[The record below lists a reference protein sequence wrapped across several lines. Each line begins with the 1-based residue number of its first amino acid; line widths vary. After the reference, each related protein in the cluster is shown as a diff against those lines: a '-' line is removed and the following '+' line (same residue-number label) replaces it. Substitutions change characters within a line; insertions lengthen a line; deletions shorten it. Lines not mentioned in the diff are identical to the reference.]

1 MVQDHMTNHEGK
13 DPSEAKDTEVIVSN
27 TEDNDKADKLK
38 IPIEMP
44 VLPVRDTV
52 VFPGM
57 VAALSVVTERDIKL
71 LNHVLAAN
79 RFLALVAQKD
89 KELKV
94 VNPSALYDYAT
105 AAVVLQMIRMPDN
118 SAKMLVQGVSR
129 IKLDEYIQTEPYYKA
144 KVTVLEDIIENDMET
159 EALARN
165 AADQF
170 IRMIS
175 MAPSL
180 PEELKIA
187 IVNVDSPSR
196 LADMIASHLNIGIP
210 EKQQVLEAFNVKVR
224 LQRVTALITSEMEV
238 LEMATKIQSQVKNE
252 MEKGQREYY
261 LRQQLKAIQEELG
274 EGDERAVE
282 VKELT
287 KKIEEAK
294 MPPEAKKEAERELS
308 RLAKMPSASA
318 EYTVSRTYLD
328 LLVALPWAITTTDN
342 LDIQMA
348 RKALDEDHYDL
359 EKVKERILEY
369 LAVRKLKQDMKGPIL
384 CFVGPPGTGKT
395 SVGMSIARAIGRKFV
410 RVSLGGVRDE
420 AEIRGHRRTYIGA
433 LPGRIIQGL
442 RKVGSNNPVFMLD
455 EIDKLGADFR
465 GDPAAALLEVLDP
478 EQNHAFADHYLDVPF
493 DLSKVMFI
501 TTANLLDPIPPAL
514 KDRMEVL
521 ELPGYTAE
529 EKVFIVKQFTIPK
542 ELKEHGLTKEQISI
556 EDDAIGTI
564 ISDYTREAGIRNLE
578 REIAHICRRVAKD
591 IASGEKK
598 SVIVTTD
605 RLHNLLGPIKFFSE
619 AAERTSEAGV
629 ATGLA
634 WTQAGGDILFIEA
647 TSMPGTGKLLLTGQ
661 LGEVMK
667 ESAQAAMS
675 YIRAKLT
682 KLGITFK
689 DFNKYDFH
697 IHIPAGAIPKD
708 GPSAGVTMA
717 MALIS
722 LLKETPILSNVA
734 MTGEITLRGRVL
746 PVGGIKEKV
755 LAAKR
760 AGITTVILP
769 KRNEKDL
776 VEVPENAKK
785 EMKFVFVEKVDEML
799 PIVFGTKEPAV
810 KKKRIF
816 SKA

>member
-1 MVQDHMTNHEGK
+1 MDNEGK
-13 DPSEAKDTEVIVSN
+13 NSPEMKGPPILEADLETEGK
-27 TEDNDKADKLK
+27 TDKLK
-38 IPIEMP
+38 IPKEVP
-44 VLPVRDTV
+44 VLPIKDTV
-52 VFPGM
+52 VFPNM
-57 VAALSVVTERDIKL
+57 VAALTVFTERDIKL
-71 LNHVLAAN
+71 LNDVLAGN
-79 RFLALVAQKD
+79 RFLALVSQKEKD
-89 KELKV
+89 LKV
-94 VNPSALYDYAT
+94 IRQSDLYEYGT
-105 AAVVLQMIRMPDN
+105 VAVVLQMLRMPDN
-118 SAKMLVQGVSR
+118 SAKMLVQGIKR
-129 IKLDEYIQTEPYYKA
+129 IKVDEYTQTDPYFKS
-144 KVTVLEDIIENDMET
+144 KVTVLDDIIESDMET
-159 EALARN
+159 EALTRN
-165 AADQF
+165 ASDQF

-187 IVNVDSPSR
+187 IVNIDSPSR
-196 LADMIASHLNIGIP
+196 LADMIAAHLNISVG
-210 EKQQVLEAFNVKVR
+210 EKQQILELIHVKAR
-224 LQRVTALITSEMEV
+224 LQKVTTFIIREMEV
-238 LEMATKIQSQVKNE
+238 LEMATKIQSQVKTE
-252 MEKGQREYY
+252 VEKGQREYY

-282 VKELT
+282 IKELK
-287 KKIEEAK
+287 KKIEDAK
-294 MPPEAKKEAERELS
+294 MPTEAKKEAELELN
-308 RLAKMPSASA
+308 RLSKIPSASA
-318 EYTVSRTYLD
+318 EYTVARTYLEW
-328 LLVALPWAITTTDN
+328 LVALPWSATTIDN
-342 LDIQMA
+342 LDIPTV
-348 RKALDEDHYDL
+348 RKVLDEDHYNL

-410 RVSLGGVRDE
+410 RISLGGVRDE

-442 RKVGSNNPVFMLD
+442 RKAGSNNPVFMLD
-455 EIDKLGADFR
+455 EVDKLGADFR
-465 GDPAAALLEVLDP
+465 GDPSAALLEVLDP
-478 EQNHAFADHYLDVPF
+478 EQNYAFSDHYLDIPF

-501 TTANLLDPIPPAL
+501 TTANLLDPVPPAL

-529 EKVFIVKQFTIPK
+529 EKLLIVKQFILPK
-542 ELKEHGLTKEQISI
+542 QLKAHGLTNEQLTVD
-556 EDDAIGTI
+556 DDAVKSI

-578 REIAHICRRVAKD
+578 REIATICRKVAKD

-598 SVIVTTD
+598 SVPATID
-605 RLHNLLGPIKFFSE
+605 NLHDFLGPIKFFSE
-619 AAERTSEAGV
+619 VAERTTEAGV

-647 TSMPGTGKLLLTGQ
+647 TLMPGTGKLTLTGH
-661 LGEVMK
+661 LGDIMK

-675 YIRAKLT
+675 YIRARLDKLEIS
-682 KLGITFK
+682 LK
-689 DFNKYDFH
+689 DFDKYDFH
-697 IHIPAGAIPKD
+697 IHVPAGAIPKD

-722 LLKETPILSNVA
+722 LMKGTPIQSHVA

-785 EMKFVFVEKVDEML
+785 GMNFMFVEKVDEML
-799 PIVFGTKEPAV
+799 PMVFGAKEPE
-810 KKKRIF
+810 KKKKKIF
-816 SKA
+816 SRV

>member
-1 MVQDHMTNHEGK
+1 MADNEVN
-13 DPSEAKDTEVIVSN
+13 DPSEAKIALNQKSDSEHG
-27 TEDNDKADKLK
+27 EKAEMLK
-38 IPIEMP
+38 IPNEMP
-44 VLPVRDTV
+44 VLPVKDTV
-52 VFPGM
+52 VFPNM
-57 VAALSVVTERDIKL
+57 VAALSIVTERDLKL

-79 RFLALVAQKD
+79 RFLALVAQRD
-89 KELKV
+89 KEIRV
-94 VNPSALYDYAT
+94 VKPSDLHEYAT
-105 AAVVLQMIRMPDN
+105 AAVVLQMLRMPDN

-129 IKLDEYIQTEPYYKA
+129 IKIDEYVQTDPYFKA
-144 KVTVLEDIIENDMET
+144 KVTGLEDIIENDMET

-175 MAPSL
+175 LAPSL

-187 IVNVDSPSR
+187 IVNIDSPGR
-196 LADMIASHLNIGIP
+196 LADMIASHLNISIS
-210 EKQQVLEAFNVKVR
+210 EKQKVLEAINVKAR
-224 LQRVTALITSEMEV
+224 LQKVTALITSEMEV

-274 EGDERAVE
+274 EGDERTVE
-282 VKELT
+282 GKELA

-308 RLAKMPSASA
+308 RLSKMPIASA

-328 LLVALPWAITTTDN
+328 LLVALPWSITTPDN
-342 LDIQMA
+342 LDIQTA
-348 RKALDEDHYDL
+348 RKVLDEDHYDL

-395 SVGMSIARAIGRKFV
+395 SVGMSIARAIGRKFI
-410 RVSLGGVRDE
+410 RMSLGGVRDE

-442 RKVGSNNPVFMLD
+442 RKAGSNNPVFMLD

-465 GDPAAALLEVLDP
+465 GDPSAALLEVLDP

-501 TTANLLDPIPPAL
+501 TTANLLDPVPPAL

-521 ELPGYTAE
+521 ELPGYTAD
-529 EKVFIVKQFTIPK
+529 EKVSIAKQFTIPK
-542 ELKEHGLTKEQISI
+542 QLKEHGLTKEQITI
-556 EDDAIGTI
+556 ADDAIKSI

-578 REIAHICRRVAKD
+578 REVAHICRKVAKD
-591 IASGEKK
+591 IAADEKK
-598 SVIVTTD
+598 SVTVTAD
-605 RLHNLLGPIKFFSE
+605 QLHALLGPIKFFSE
-619 AAERTSEAGV
+619 VAERTSEAGV

-647 TSMPGTGKLLLTGQ
+647 TLMPGTGKLLLTGQ
-661 LGEVMK
+661 LGDVMK

-675 YIRAKLT
+675 FIRARLT

-722 LLKETPILSNVA
+722 LLKDLPIVSNVA
-734 MTGEITLRGRVL
+734 MTGEITLRGRIL

-776 VEVPENAKK
+776 SEVPENAKK
-785 EMKFVFVEKVDEML
+785 EMNFIFVEKVDEML
-799 PIVFGTKEPAV
+799 PVVFGVKEPEK

-816 SKA
+816 SKV

>member
-1 MVQDHMTNHEGK
+1 MADHEGK
-13 DPSEAKDTEVIVSN
+13 DPSEAKVTSNLESTTEEVN
-27 TEDNDKADKLK
+27 KPDKLK
-38 IPIEMP
+38 TPKEMP
-44 VLPVRDTV
+44 VLPVKDTV
-52 VFPGM
+52 VFPNM

-89 KELKV
+89 KDLKV
-94 VNPSALYDYAT
+94 VKQSDLYDYAT
-105 AAVVLQMIRMPDN
+105 AAVVLQMLRMPDN

-129 IKLDEYIQTEPYYKA
+129 IKIDEYIQTEPYFKA
-144 KVTVLEDIIENDMET
+144 KVTVLEDIIESDMET

-187 IVNVDSPSR
+187 IVNIDSPSR
-196 LADMIASHLNIGIP
+196 LADMIASHLNIGVT
-210 EKQQVLEAFNVKVR
+210 EKQQVLEAINVKAR
-224 LQRVTALITSEMEV
+224 LQKVTALITSEMEV
-238 LEMATKIQSQVKNE
+238 LEMATKIQSQVKSE
-252 MEKGQREYY
+252 MEKGQKEYY

-274 EGDERAVE
+274 EGDERAIE

-294 MPPEAKKEAERELS
+294 MPPEAKKEAERELN
-308 RLAKMPSASA
+308 RLVKMPTASA

-328 LLVALPWAITTTDN
+328 LLVALPWSVTTTDN
-342 LDIQMA
+342 LDIQAA
-348 RKALDEDHYDL
+348 RKVLDEDHYDL

-410 RVSLGGVRDE
+410 RMSLGGVRDE

-465 GDPAAALLEVLDP
+465 GDPSAALLEVLDP
-478 EQNHAFADHYLDVPF
+478 EQNHAFSDHYLDVPF

-501 TTANLLDPIPPAL
+501 TTANLMDPIPPAL

-529 EKVFIVKQFTIPK
+529 EKIFIAKQFTIPK
-542 ELKEHGLTKEQISI
+542 QFKGHGLTKEQITI
-556 EDDAIGTI
+556 ADDAIKAI

-578 REIAHICRRVAKD
+578 REIAHICRKVAKD

-598 SVIVTTD
+598 SVNVTAD
-605 RLHNLLGPIKFFSE
+605 QLHNLLGPIKFFSE
-619 AAERTSEAGV
+619 VAERTSEAGV

-661 LGEVMK
+661 LGDVMK

-722 LLKETPILSNVA
+722 LLKEIPILSHVA

-785 EMKFVFVEKVDEML
+785 EMNFVFVEKVDEML
-799 PIVFGTKEPAV
+799 PVVFGLKEPE
-810 KKKRIF
+810 KKRKRIF
-816 SKA
+816 SKV

>member
-1 MVQDHMTNHEGK
+1 M
-13 DPSEAKDTEVIVSN
+13 
-27 TEDNDKADKLK
+27 L
-38 IPIEMP
+38 
-44 VLPVRDTV
+44 
-52 VFPGM
+52 
-57 VAALSVVTERDIKL
+57 
-71 LNHVLAAN
+71 
-79 RFLALVAQKD
+79 
-89 KELKV
+89 
-94 VNPSALYDYAT
+94 
-105 AAVVLQMIRMPDN
+105 RMPDN
-118 SAKMLVQGVSR
+118 SAKMLVQGISR
-129 IKLDEYIQTEPYYKA
+129 IKIDEYTQTDPYFKV
-144 KVTVLEDIIENDMET
+144 KVTPLEDILENDMET

-165 AADQF
+165 VADQF
-170 IRMIS
+170 TRMIS
-175 MAPSL
+175 MVPSL

-187 IVNVDSPSR
+187 IVNIDNPGR
-196 LADMIASHLNIGIP
+196 LADMITSHLNISVA
-210 EKQQVLEAFNVKVR
+210 EKQHVLEAISVKAR
-224 LQRVTALITSEMEV
+224 LQKVTALITSEMEV

-274 EGDERAVE
+274 EGDERTIE

-287 KKIEEAK
+287 KKIEDAK
-294 MPPEAKKEAERELS
+294 MSPEAKKEAERELS
-308 RLAKMPSASA
+308 RLAKMPTASA

-328 LLVALPWAITTTDN
+328 LLVALPWSITTTDSI
-342 LDIQMA
+342 DIQAA

-369 LAVRKLKQDMKGPIL
+369 LAVRKLKHDMKGPIL

-410 RVSLGGVRDE
+410 RISLGGVRDE

-433 LPGRIIQGL
+433 LPGRILQGL
-442 RKVGSNNPVFMLD
+442 RKAGSNNPVFMLD

-478 EQNHAFADHYLDVPF
+478 EQNHAFSDHYLDVPF

-501 TTANLLDPIPPAL
+501 TTANLLDPVPPAL

-529 EKVFIVKQFTIPK
+529 EKIFIVKQFTFPK
-542 ELKEHGLTKEQISI
+542 QLKEHGLTEEQLVI
-556 EDDAIGTI
+556 EDDAMKTI

-578 REIAHICRRVAKD
+578 REIATICRKAAKD
-591 IASGEKK
+591 IASGEKQ
-598 SVIVTTD
+598 SVQVSAD
-605 RLHNLLGPIKFFSE
+605 QLHNLLGPIKFFSE
-619 AAERTSEAGV
+619 AAERTTEAGV

-647 TSMPGTGKLLLTGQ
+647 TSMPGTGKLMLTGQ
-661 LGEVMK
+661 LGDVMK

-675 YIRAKLT
+675 YIRAKST

-689 DFNKYDFH
+689 NFNKYDFH

-722 LLKETPILSNVA
+722 LLKEIPILSHVA
-734 MTGEITLRGRVL
+734 MTGKITLRGRVL

-760 AGITTVILP
+760 AGITTIVLP

-776 VEVPENAKK
+776 VEVPENARK
-785 EMKFVFVEKVDEML
+785 ELKFVFVEKVDEML
-799 PIVFGTKEPAV
+799 PAVFGPKEPEK

-816 SKA
+816 SKT

>member
-27 TEDNDKADKLK
+27 TEDNNKADKLK

-348 RKALDEDHYDL
+348 RKVLDEDHYDL

-410 RVSLGGVRDE
+410 RMSLGGVRDE

-556 EDDAIGTI
+556 EDDAIRTI

-785 EMKFVFVEKVDEML
+785 EMKFAFVEKVDEML
-799 PIVFGTKEPAV
+799 PIVFGTKEPVV

-816 SKA
+816 SKV

>member
-1 MVQDHMTNHEGK
+1 MADNEGN
-13 DPSEAKDTEVIVSN
+13 DPSEAKITLHQKSDTE
-27 TEDNDKADKLK
+27 DGDKAEKLK
-38 IPIEMP
+38 VPKEMP
-44 VLPVRDTV
+44 VLPVKDVV
-52 VFPGM
+52 VFPNM
-57 VAALSVVTERDIKL
+57 VAALSVATEKDIKL

-89 KELKV
+89 KDLKAV
-94 VNPSALYDYAT
+94 KQSDLYDCAT
-105 AAVVLQMIRMPDN
+105 AAVVLQMLRMPDN

-129 IKLDEYIQTEPYYKA
+129 IKIDEYIQTEPYFKA
-144 KVTVLEDIIENDMET
+144 RVTVLEDIIENDMET
-159 EALARN
+159 EALSRN

-170 IRMIS
+170 IRMIA

-187 IVNVDSPSR
+187 IVNIDSPSR
-196 LADMIASHLNIGIP
+196 LADMIASHLNIGIS
-210 EKQQVLEAFNVKVR
+210 EKQTVLEAINVKDR
-224 LQRVTALITSEMEV
+224 LQKVTTFINSEMEV

-252 MEKGQREYY
+252 MGKGQREYY

-274 EGDERAVE
+274 EGDERAIE
-282 VKELT
+282 AKELT
-287 KKIEEAK
+287 TKIEEAK
-294 MPPEAKKEAERELS
+294 MPPEAKKEAERELI
-308 RLAKMPSASA
+308 RLAKMPSSSA

-328 LLVALPWAITTTDN
+328 LLVTLPWSVTTTDN
-342 LDIQMA
+342 LDIPAA
-348 RKALDEDHYDL
+348 RKVLDEDHYDL

-395 SVGMSIARAIGRKFV
+395 SVGMSIARAIGRKFF
-410 RVSLGGVRDE
+410 RMSLGGVRDE

-465 GDPAAALLEVLDP
+465 GDPSAALLEVLDP
-478 EQNHAFADHYLDVPF
+478 EQNHAFSDHYLDVPF

-521 ELPGYTAE
+521 ELPGYTAD
-529 EKVFIVKQFTIPK
+529 EKVFIAKQFTIPK
-542 ELKEHGLTKEQISI
+542 QLKEHGLTIEQLTIT
-556 EDDAIGTI
+556 DDVIKAII
-564 ISDYTREAGIRNLE
+564 RDYTREAGIRNLE
-578 REIAHICRRVAKD
+578 REIATLCRKAAKD

-598 SVIVTTD
+598 SILVAAD
-605 RLHNLLGPIKFFSE
+605 MLHLLLGPIKFFSE
-619 AAERTSEAGV
+619 VADRTSEAGV

-661 LGEVMK
+661 LGDVMK

-675 YIRAKLT
+675 YIRTKLR

-722 LLKETPILSNVA
+722 LLKEIPILSYVA

-746 PVGGIKEKV
+746 PVGGIKEKI

-760 AGITTVILP
+760 SGITTVILP

-785 EMKFVFVEKVDEML
+785 EMNFVFVEKVDEML
-799 PIVFGTKEPAV
+799 PIVFGTKEPPV

-816 SKA
+816 SKT

>member
-1 MVQDHMTNHEGK
+1 MTDNVDKYSLEDIDISNPEPNAEGESK
-13 DPSEAKDTEVIVSN
+13 E
-27 TEDNDKADKLK
+27 DKLK
-38 IPIEMP
+38 VPKEMP
-44 VLPVRDTV
+44 ILPVRDTV

-79 RFLALVAQKD
+79 RFLALVAQREKD
-89 KELKV
+89 IKV
-94 VNPSALYDYAT
+94 VKPSDLYECAT
-105 AAVVLQMIRMPDN
+105 AAVVLQMLRMPDN

-129 IKLDEYIQTEPYYKA
+129 IRIDEYTQTEPYYKA
-144 KVTVLEDIIENDMET
+144 KVTVLEDIIESDMET

-187 IVNVDSPSR
+187 IVNIDSPSR
-196 LADMIASHLNIGIP
+196 LADMIASHLNIGVA
-210 EKQQVLEAFNVKVR
+210 EKQQVLEAINVKAR
-224 LQRVTALITSEMEV
+224 LQKVTALITSEMEV
-238 LEMATKIQSQVKNE
+238 LEMATKIQSQVKSE

-274 EGDERAVE
+274 EGDERAIE

-294 MPPEAKKEAERELS
+294 MPPEAKKEAERELN

-328 LLVALPWAITTTDN
+328 LLVSLPWAVTTTDN
-342 LDIQMA
+342 LDIQAA
-348 RKALDEDHYDL
+348 RKVLDEDHYDL

-410 RVSLGGVRDE
+410 RMSLGGVRDE

-442 RKVGSNNPVFMLD
+442 RKAGSNNPVFMLD

-465 GDPAAALLEVLDP
+465 GDPSAALLEVLDP
-478 EQNHAFADHYLDVPF
+478 EQNYAFADHYLDVPF

-521 ELPGYTAE
+521 ELPGYTAD
-529 EKVFIVKQFTIPK
+529 EKVFIAKQFTIPK
-542 ELKEHGLTKEQISI
+542 QLKEHGLTKEQITI
-556 EDDAIGTI
+556 EDDAIRAI

-578 REIAHICRRVAKD
+578 REIAHICRKVAKE

-598 SVIVTTD
+598 SVTITAD
-605 RLHNLLGPIKFFSE
+605 QLHNLLGPVKFFSE
-619 AAERTSEAGV
+619 VAERTSEAGV

-647 TSMPGTGKLLLTGQ
+647 TLMPGTGKLLLTGQ
-661 LGEVMK
+661 LGDVMK

-722 LLKETPILSNVA
+722 LLKEAPILSNVA

-785 EMKFVFVEKVDEML
+785 EMNFVFVEKVDEML
-799 PIVFGTKEPAV
+799 PVVFGTKEPAV

-816 SKA
+816 SKV

>member
-1 MVQDHMTNHEGK
+1 MTDNEK
-13 DPSEAKDTEVIVSN
+13 TSSESN
-27 TEDNDKADKLK
+27 DSSGLETTVTDENKTGKLK
-38 IPIEMP
+38 IPKEIP
-44 VLPVRDTV
+44 ILPVKDTV
-52 VFPGM
+52 VFPSM
-57 VAALSVVTERDIKL
+57 VAALSVYTERDLKL
-71 LNHVLAAN
+71 LNNVLAGN

-94 VNPSALYDYAT
+94 VKQSDLYEYAT
-105 AAVVLQMIRMPDN
+105 AAVVLQMLRMPDN
-118 SAKMLVQGVSR
+118 SAKMLVQGVRR
-129 IKLDEYIQTEPYYKA
+129 IKIDEYVQKDPYFKA
-144 KVTVLEDIIENDMET
+144 KVTALEDTLESDIET

-196 LADMIASHLNIGIP
+196 LADMIASHLNVSIA
-210 EKQQVLEAFNVKVR
+210 EKQQVLESLNVKQR
-224 LQRVTALITSEMEV
+224 LQKVTALITSEMEV
-238 LEMATKIQSQVKNE
+238 LEMATKIQSQVKSE

-274 EGDERAVE
+274 EGDERTIE

-294 MPPEAKKEAERELS
+294 LPPEAKKEAERELN
-308 RLAKMPSASA
+308 RLAKMPTASA

-328 LLVALPWAITTTDN
+328 LILALPWSISTTDS
-342 LDIQMA
+342 LDIQA
-348 RKALDEDHYDL
+348 AKKILDEDHYDL

-369 LAVRKLKQDMKGPIL
+369 LAVRKLKHDMKGPIL

-395 SVGMSIARAIGRKFV
+395 SVGMSIARAMGRKFV
-410 RVSLGGVRDE
+410 RMSLGGVRDE

-433 LPGRIIQGL
+433 LPGSIIQGL
-442 RKVGSNNPVFMLD
+442 RKAGSNNPVFMLD

-465 GDPAAALLEVLDP
+465 GDPSAALLEVLDP
-478 EQNHAFADHYLDVPF
+478 EQHHAFSDHYLDVPF

-501 TTANLLDPIPPAL
+501 TTANILDPVPPAL

-529 EKVFIVKQFTIPK
+529 EKVFIAKQFTIPK
-542 ELKEHGLTKEQISI
+542 QFKEHGLTKEQITI
-556 EDDAIGTI
+556 EDDAIRAI

-578 REIAHICRRVAKD
+578 REIAHICRKAAKD

-598 SVIVTTD
+598 YVNVTAD
-605 RLHNLLGPIKFFSE
+605 LLHKLLGPIKFFSE
-619 AAERTSEAGV
+619 VAERTAEAGV

-647 TSMPGTGKLLLTGQ
+647 TSMSGTGKLMLTGQ
-661 LGEVMK
+661 LGDVMK

-675 YIRAKLT
+675 YIRAKVK

-722 LLKETPILSNVA
+722 LLKGIPVLSHVA
-734 MTGEITLRGRVL
+734 MTGEITLRGRIL

-760 AGITTVILP
+760 AGITTIILP

-785 EMKFVFVEKVDEML
+785 EMNFIFVEKVDEML
-799 PIVFGTKEPAV
+799 PVVFGIKEPEK

-816 SKA
+816 SKT

>member
-1 MVQDHMTNHEGK
+1 MANKEGN
-13 DPSEAKDTEVIVSN
+13 DPSEAKITLHQKPDTE
-27 TEDNDKADKLK
+27 DRDKAEKLK
-38 IPIEMP
+38 VPKGMP
-44 VLPVRDTV
+44 VLPVKDTV
-52 VFPGM
+52 VFPNM
-57 VAALSVVTERDIKL
+57 MAALSVVTERDINL

-89 KELKV
+89 KDLKAV
-94 VNPSALYDYAT
+94 KQSDMYDYGT
-105 AAVVLQMIRMPDN
+105 AAVVLQMLRMPDN

-129 IKLDEYIQTEPYYKA
+129 IRIDEYIHTEPYFKA
-144 KVTVLEDIIENDMET
+144 RVTVLEDIVENDVET
-159 EALARN
+159 EALSRN

-187 IVNVDSPSR
+187 IVNIDGPSR

-210 EKQQVLEAFNVKVR
+210 EKQKVLEAINVKDR
-224 LQRVTALITSEMEV
+224 LQKVTTFINSEMEV

-274 EGDERAVE
+274 EGDERAIE
-282 VKELT
+282 TKELT
-287 KKIEEAK
+287 TKIEEAK
-294 MPPEAKKEAERELS
+294 MPQEAKKEAERELV
-308 RLAKMPSASA
+308 RLAKMPPSSA

-328 LLVALPWAITTTDN
+328 LLVALPWSVTTTDN
-342 LDIQMA
+342 LDISAA
-348 RKALDEDHYDL
+348 RKVLDEDHYDL

-395 SVGMSIARAIGRKFV
+395 SVGMSIARAIGRKFF
-410 RVSLGGVRDE
+410 RMSLGGVRDE

-442 RKVGSNNPVFMLD
+442 RKAGSNNPVFMLD

-465 GDPAAALLEVLDP
+465 GDPSAALLEVLDP
-478 EQNHAFADHYLDVPF
+478 EQNHAFSDHYLDVSF
-493 DLSKVMFI
+493 DLSNVMFI

-529 EKVFIVKQFTIPK
+529 EKVFIAKQFTIPK
-542 ELKEHGLTKEQISI
+542 QLKEHGLTVEQLPIT
-556 EDDAIGTI
+556 DDVIKAII
-564 ISDYTREAGIRNLE
+564 HDYTREAGIRNLK
-578 REIAHICRRVAKD
+578 REIATLCRKAAKD

-598 SVIVTTD
+598 SILVTAD
-605 RLHNLLGPIKFFSE
+605 MLHLLLGPVKFFSE
-619 AAERTSEAGV
+619 VADRTSEAGV

-661 LGEVMK
+661 LGDVMK

-675 YIRAKLT
+675 YIRTKLK

-722 LLKETPILSNVA
+722 LLKETPILSYVA

-746 PVGGIKEKV
+746 PVGGIKEKI

-760 AGITTVILP
+760 SGITTVILP

-785 EMKFVFVEKVDEML
+785 EMNFVFVEKVDEML
-799 PIVFGTKEPAV
+799 PVVFGTKEPPV
-810 KKKRIF
+810 KKKRVF